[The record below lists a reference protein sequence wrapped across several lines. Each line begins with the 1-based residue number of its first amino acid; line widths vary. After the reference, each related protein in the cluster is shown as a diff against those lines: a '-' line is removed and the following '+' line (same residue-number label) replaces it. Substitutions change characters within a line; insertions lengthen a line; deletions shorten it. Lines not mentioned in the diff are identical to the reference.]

1 MTTPQFILDL
11 REKIGTSELWLPGTT
26 AIVLRR
32 ALDPAGVEPGWSRS
46 ATNPAEVEVLCVR
59 RADNGWW
66 TPITG
71 IVDPREDPAVAALRE
86 TLEEAAVEA
95 RVDRL
100 IGLDV
105 VGPLVYANGDRA
117 SYLDTAFV
125 LEWASGEPH
134 PADGENTEAVFV
146 RADALPEMN
155 PRFTRLIAKA
165 LTGSVEADFVS

>member
-11 REKIGTSELWLPGTT
+11 REKIGTSELWIPGTT
-26 AIVLRR
+26 AIVLRNR
-32 ALDPAGVEPGWSRS
+32 HDPVGVEPGWSRALKAAS
-46 ATNPAEVEVLCVR
+46 DVEVLCVR

-71 IVDPREDPAVAALRE
+71 IVDPREAPAVAAQRE
-86 TLEEAAVEA
+86 TFEEAAVRA

-100 IGLDV
+100 IGVDV
-105 VGPLVYANGDRA
+105 VGPLVYENGDRA

-125 LEWASGEPH
+125 LEWSAGEPR
-134 PADGENTEAVFV
+134 PADGENTEALFMC
-146 RADALPEMN
+146 ADALPQMN

-165 LTGSVEADFVS
+165 LSSSLEADFAV